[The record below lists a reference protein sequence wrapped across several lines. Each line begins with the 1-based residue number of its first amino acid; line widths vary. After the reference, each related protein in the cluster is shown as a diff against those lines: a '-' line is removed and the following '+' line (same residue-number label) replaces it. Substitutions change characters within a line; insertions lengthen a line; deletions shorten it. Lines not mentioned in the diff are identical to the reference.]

1 MCGQRA
7 VLTNQQEDYNMKNK
21 TNQLTEYIE
30 EMGWGDAIRAYKH
43 YGYNSPEF
51 KAAELELQRRLAVAN
66 KESEPRRSW
75 HREIVRKEG
84 Y

>member
-1 MCGQRA
+1 MNNNTSQNNP
-7 VLTNQQEDYNMKNK
+7 LINFM
-21 TNQLTEYIE
+21 E

-66 KESEPRRSW
+66 KESGPRRSW